1 MPIDTACTA
10 ASPRPTGQTQFGSRM
25 LGFTPS
31 FVVTESA
38 GIVRLELSRV
48 AHGQGTSLQEAADD
62 LVRRLLTLALAFRA
76 HGFTASRELSPDLE
90 AVDFIAELAEFAAAG
105 GDIRERVFG

>member
-1 MPIDTACTA
+1 
-10 ASPRPTGQTQFGSRM
+10 M

-31 FVVTESA
+31 LAVTES
-38 GIVRLELSRV
+38 GGSVRLQLDRI
-48 AHGQGTSLQEAADD
+48 AHGEGTSLQEAADD

-76 HGFTASRELSPDLE
+76 NGMTASRELPPDLE
-90 AVDFIAELAEFAAAG
+90 AVDFIAELAEIAAAG